1 MPDISIKIFQLIVLY
16 SSIVI
21 HEVSHGMA
29 AYKLG
34 DPTAKLA
41 GRLSFNPL
49 KHIDPFGT
57 VILPLLLVFSQSPF
71 IICYAK
77 PVPFNPNNFRD
88 VKKGTILT
96 GLAGPLSNIVLAII
110 FGLLIRLLSFFGLL
124 SFDLLSLLSV
134 IVFLNILLALFNLA
148 PFPPFDG
155 HHLVFSLLPG
165 ELRGLKVFLSENSW
179 ILMLVW
185 IFIIFPSLLVPL
197 VYQFSRII
205 IGGSIGL

>member
-16 SSIVI
+16 ASIVI

-110 FGLLIRLLSFFGLL
+110 FGLLIRLLNFFGLL
-124 SFDLLSLLSV
+124 SFDLLSFLSV
-134 IVFLNILLALFNLA
+134 IVFLNILLALFNMA

-155 HHLVFSLLPG
+155 HHLVFSLLP
-165 ELRGLKVFLSENSW
+165 EKLRGLKAFLSENSW
-179 ILMLVW
+179 ILMLIW
-185 IFIIFPSLLVPL
+185 IFVIFPSLLVPL

>member
-1 MPDISIKIFQLIVLY
+1 MSDFSIKIFQLIVLY
-16 SSIVI
+16 ASMVI

-57 VILPLLLVFSQSPF
+57 VILPLFLILFQSPF
-71 IICYAK
+71 VICYAK
-77 PVPFNPNNFRD
+77 PVPFDSNNFRNI
-88 VKKGTILT
+88 KKGIMLT
-96 GLAGPLSNIVLAII
+96 GLAGPLSNIGLAVI

-124 SFDLLSLLSV
+124 SSSLLLFLFL
-134 IVFLNILLALFNLA
+134 IVFLNFLFAFFNLA

-155 HHLVFSLLPG
+155 HHLVFSLLPDKFYRIKSFL
-165 ELRGLKVFLSENSW
+165 LRNYW
-179 ILMLVW
+179 ILTLIWILFVFPNLLAPFVYKLSIFLVGRS
-185 IFIIFPSLLVPL
+185 FGF
-197 VYQFSRII
+197 
-205 IGGSIGL
+205 

>member
-1 MPDISIKIFQLIVLY
+1 MPDISIQIFQLIVLY
-16 SSIVI
+16 ASLVI
-21 HEVSHGMA
+21 HEVSHGLA

-57 VILPLLLVFSQSPF
+57 VILPLSLVLFNSPF

-88 VKKGTILT
+88 VKRGTILT
-96 GLAGPLSNIVLAII
+96 GLAGPLSNMTLAII
-110 FGLLIRLLSFFGLL
+110 FGLLIRLLSFSGLL
-124 SFDLLSLLSV
+124 SFNLLSLLSI
-134 IVFLNILLALFNLA
+134 IVFINVLFALFNLA

-155 HHLVFSLLPG
+155 HHLVFSLLPDKFYRFKNFL
-165 ELRGLKVFLSENSW
+165 EKNYLFLTLAWIVF
-179 ILMLVW
+179 
-185 IFIIFPSLLVPL
+185 IFPYLLAPL
-197 VYQFSRII
+197 VYQLSRII
-205 IGGSIGL
+205 ISGSIGL

>member
-1 MPDISIKIFQLIVLY
+1 MSDISIKIFQLIVLY
-16 SSIVI
+16 ASIVI

-77 PVPFNPNNFRD
+77 PVPFNPKIIAKTMFDNGPANPVRIVPF
-88 VKKGTILT
+88 LT
-96 GLAGPLSNIVLAII
+96 SRK
-110 FGLLIRLLSFFGLL
+110 LL
-124 SFDLLSLLSV
+124 
-134 IVFLNILLALFNLA
+134 
-148 PFPPFDG
+148 
-155 HHLVFSLLPG
+155 
-165 ELRGLKVFLSENSW
+165 
-179 ILMLVW
+179 
-185 IFIIFPSLLVPL
+185 
-197 VYQFSRII
+197 
-205 IGGSIGL
+205 